1 MTKQIERARKVRRSL
16 ETVCERLQRPSI
28 ECWKASE
35 KELNAAIVGLHDLEQ
50 SLQPAGAA
58 KLHSQMLVAELAAI
72 RREISKTQALLLAA
86 GKFYQG
92 WARLISSA
100 EEETANYTP
109 RGSAA
114 PVASTNS
121 GQVVVHG

>member
-1 MTKQIERARKVRRSL
+1 VRRSL

-28 ECWKASE
+28 ESWKASE
-35 KELNAAIVGLHDLEQ
+35 KELSAAIVCLHDLEL
-50 SLQPAGAA
+50 SLQPARAA

-72 RREISKTQALLLAA
+72 RREISKAQALLLAA

-92 WARLISSA
+92 WARLMSSA

-114 PVASTNS
+114 PAPCINS